1 MPAIKVTQESG
12 RPCIE
17 APEAKFGLRE
27 DLEIEAQSLARH
39 ILKKQSLTQE
49 EIEAF
54 RLLFIQEAL
63 NQLDTDGFLVTENLT
78 LLRHRIEIEKM
89 FSTAP
94 LNISTLDEM
103 GEFLDL
109 TFKYNSIYLSS
120 PHIEVSENLWYWY
133 SFRLKISHYNVDLR
147 PRERATLGEVL
158 SNSMMDGF
166 SQRAGFLL
174 SALDEMGFQ
183 YYSGVDNNTQAG
195 MVYHF
200 NYFIL
205 LMTGIFDSLALQA
218 MDKYQ
223 LTFDCSLIPS
233 RISLNTDA
241 GRDYLR
247 TLEEKNQ
254 KLRQHIRDN
263 CDLVKAPYLLRE
275 LVVHREGLRSIQVQ
289 DSGGWKANLVRVPHD
304 FIECLQRLGDTNN
317 THVQL
322 SDFGVYGGFLLS
334 PYFFSKKIAGLM
346 FPFCDR
352 FLELMGCPNFVEKQ
366 PKGSPLSFADMLD
379 RFKEDNLGF

>member
-1 MPAIKVTQESG
+1 M
-12 RPCIE
+12 
-17 APEAKFGLRE
+17 
-27 DLEIEAQSLARH
+27 
-39 ILKKQSLTQE
+39 
-49 EIEAF
+49 
-54 RLLFIQEAL
+54 
-63 NQLDTDGFLVTENLT
+63 
-78 LLRHRIEIEKM
+78 
-89 FSTAP
+89 
-94 LNISTLDEM
+94 
-103 GEFLDL
+103 

-120 PHIEVSENLWYWY
+120 PHLEVSENLWYWY
-133 SFRLKISHYNVDLR
+133 SFRLKIPHYNVDFR
-147 PRERATLGEVL
+147 PREGATLGEVL

-223 LTFDCSLIPS
+223 LTFDGSHIPS

-247 TLEEKNQ
+247 ALEEKNPQ
-254 KLRQHIRDN
+254 LRQHIREN
-263 CDLVKAPYLLRE
+263 CDLVRAPYLLRE
-275 LVVHREGLRSIQVQ
+275 LVVHREGLRPIRVQ
-289 DSGGWKANLVRVPHD
+289 GSSGWIANLVRVPHD

-334 PYFFSKKIAGLM
+334 PYFFSKKIVGLM

-352 FLELMGCPNFVEKQ
+352 FLELMECPNFVEDQ

-379 RFKEDNLGF
+379 RFKEDNLGL